1 MRTLTASL
9 TLALLAALATPAW
22 AANLTLENRSNRSL
36 PLEIPGVMNPNL
48 SPRSTSGV
56 TLEPGQK
63 VYFRHRGK
71 RELLLEIRNEKD
83 GDVIVVNEVLARR
96 IAEIDAQAAAGR

>member
-1 MRTLTASL
+1 MR
-9 TLALLAALATPAW
+9 TLALLLAAGLLGAIAQPAW
-22 AANLTLENRSNRSL
+22 AAKLTFENRSDRYV

-48 SPRSTSGV
+48 VPRSTSGV

-63 VYFRHRGK
+63 VFFRHRGK

-83 GDVIVVNEVLARR
+83 GDVIVVNELIARR
-96 IAEIDAQAAAGR
+96 AQEIDAKAAAGK